1 MIVSA
6 SYRTD
11 IPAFYADWFRAR
23 LAAGWCRVA
32 NPYGGPAATVRLDT
46 ADGFVF
52 WTRNAAPFMAAL
64 DDVAARA
71 IPFVVQFTI
80 TGYPRAI
87 DAATVHAD
95 RAVAQV
101 RALAG
106 RFGPRAVVWRYDPI
120 VATAL
125 TPPAWHVANFARLA
139 AALAGA
145 TDEAVVSFAQ
155 LYRKTRRN
163 LGTAAA
169 RGGFAVDDPPAPA
182 KRDLLSALVP
192 ITADHGMA
200 LTVCTQPD
208 LVVPGAA
215 PARCIDAERLSA
227 VAGRVVV
234 ARRKGN
240 RAGCACY
247 ESRDIGAYDTCPHGC
262 AYCYAVHSRDKAQAA
277 LRAHDPKDESLTKP
291 R

>member
-23 LAAGWCRVA
+23 LAAGRCRVA
-32 NPYGGPAATVRLDT
+32 NPYGGPPATVRLDT

-64 DDVAARA
+64 DDVAARG

-87 DAATVHAD
+87 DAATVQPD

-120 VATAL
+120 VATTL
-125 TPPAWHVANFARLA
+125 TPTAWHVDNFGRLA

-145 TDEAVVSFAQ
+145 TDEAAVSFAQ
-155 LYRKTRRN
+155 PYRKTRRN
-163 LGTAAA
+163 LGAAAA
-169 RGGFAVDDPPAPA
+169 RGGFGVDDAPDAA

-192 ITADHGMA
+192 IAVAHGMA
-200 LTVCTQPD
+200 LTVCTQPE
-208 LVVPGAA
+208 LVVQGAA
-215 PARCIDAERLSA
+215 PARCIDAARLSA
-227 VAGRVVV
+227 VAGRPIA
-234 ARRKGN
+234 ARQKGN
-240 RAGCACY
+240 RPGCACH

-262 AYCYAVHSRDKAQAA
+262 AYCYAVQSRDKAQAA
-277 LRAHDPKDESLTKP
+277 LKAHDPAGERLG
-291 R
+291 

>member
-32 NPYGGPAATVRLDT
+32 NPYGGPAATVRLDA

-52 WTRNAAPFMAAL
+52 WTRNAAPFAAAL
-64 DDVAARA
+64 DEVAARG
-71 IPFVVQFTI
+71 IPFVVQFTV
-80 TGYPRAI
+80 TGYPRSI
-87 DAATVHAD
+87 DAATVQAD
-95 RAVAQV
+95 RAVAQL

-120 VATAL
+120 VATGA
-125 TPPAWHVANFARLA
+125 TPPAWHVDNFARLA

-163 LGTAAA
+163 LGAAAA
-169 RGGFAVDDPPAPA
+169 RGGFAVDDPPDAA

-192 ITADHGMA
+192 VAAAHGMA
-200 LTVCTQPD
+200 LTVCTQPG
-208 LVVPGAA
+208 LMAPGAA
-215 PARCIDAERLSA
+215 PARCIDADRLSA
-227 VAGRVVV
+227 VAGRPV
-234 ARRKGN
+234 AARLKGN
-240 RAGCACY
+240 RPGCGCH

-262 AYCYAVHSRDKAQAA
+262 AYCYAVQSRDKAQAA
-277 LRAHDPKDESLTKP
+277 LKAHDPAAERLG
-291 R
+291 